1 MVRSP
6 RSTRASAVD
15 LLRTARAASDSDFA
29 SFAGS
34 RRSPRASALELLRT
48 KRSVADYDYYADQD
62 KYVSRDEVERE
73 ARRLVAEIMADK
85 ARTRASAVR
94 SRFAP
99 PRDAVE
105 ELDRLTMTPEKR
117 KQMAE
122 VRRMFGN
129 LDISDE
135 VVQKLEGLE
144 KEVVPVKY
152 YECPAEWNE
161 YTDVTKDQI
170 QKAGVVWQNARGN
183 FCLPPS
189 VKGNPDDRVDS
200 SEFNR
205 LPSEAAVRR
214 QVNNQ
219 LRQLRQLQETPEE
232 RSKRLAAEARA
243 QQSRTARQTRAV
255 AMETKRKTIMKEK
268 MKEQEVRNL
277 MQILQD
283 LPNGRYASMTV
294 DQLRAKA
301 EELYGEASTCAD
313 LSGQTKGTCEADAK
327 CSYGVGGS
335 CYPKGWAS
343 QAKQELEAIRRSN
356 KSGVPLSRSEAE
368 AYAENEAMVEWW
380 QDYYPRV
387 RAFQKVEKAKTYDED
402 SIVRSL
408 MSAN

>member
-1 MVRSP
+1 MDR
-6 RSTRASAVD
+6 
-15 LLRTARAASDSDFA
+15 
-29 SFAGS
+29 S
-34 RRSPRASALELLRT
+34 RRSSKAAALDLLRT
-48 KRSVADYDYYADQD
+48 KRSVADYDYYADQN
-62 KYVSRDEVERE
+62 KYVSRNEVEQE
-73 ARRLVAEIMADK
+73 ARKLVAEIMADK
-85 ARTRASAVR
+85 ARQRASLVR
-94 SRFAP
+94 SRFSP

-105 ELDRLTMTPEKR
+105 TLDRLTMTPEQREELIK
-117 KQMAE
+117 

-135 VVQKLEGLE
+135 VVEKLKGLE
-144 KEVVPVKY
+144 QQVVPVKY

-170 QKAGVVWQNARGN
+170 EKAGVVWQNARGN

-189 VKGNPDDRVDS
+189 VPGNADDRVDKMD
-200 SEFNR
+200 FNR

-214 QVNNQ
+214 QLNSN

-232 RSKRLAAEARA
+232 RQKRLAAEARA
-243 QQSRTARQTRAV
+243 QKSRTVRQTRAE
-255 AMETKRKTIMKEK
+255 AMETKRKAAVKK
-268 MKEQEVRNL
+268 AMKEQETRNL

-283 LPNGRYASMTV
+283 LPNGKYAGMTP

-301 EELYGEASTCAD
+301 EEIYGEASTCAD
-313 LSGQTKGTCEADAK
+313 RSGQTKGKCEADDK

-335 CYPKGWAS
+335 CYPSGWAS
-343 QAKQELEAIRRSN
+343 QTKSELEAIRRSN

-387 RAFQKVEKAKTYDED
+387 RAYQKAEKAKKYDED

>member
-1 MVRSP
+1 MDRTR
-6 RSTRASAVD
+6 RSTRASALD
-15 LLRTARAASDSDFA
+15 
-29 SFAGS
+29 
-34 RRSPRASALELLRT
+34 LLRT

-62 KYVSRDEVERE
+62 KYVSRNEVEQE
-73 ARRLVAEIMADK
+73 ARKLVAEIMADK
-85 ARTRASAVR
+85 ARTRAAYTR

-105 ELDRLTMTPEKR
+105 MLDRLTMTPEKR
-117 KQMAE
+117 QEMAK
-122 VRRMFGN
+122 VRSMFGN

-135 VVQKLEGLE
+135 VVQKLEKVGQQ
-144 KEVVPVKY
+144 VVPVKY

-161 YTDVTKDQI
+161 YTDVTEQQMKD
-170 QKAGVVWQNARGN
+170 AGVVWQNARGN
-183 FCLPPS
+183 FCLPPN

-200 SEFNR
+200 MEFNR

-214 QVNNQ
+214 QLNSQ
-219 LRQLRQLQETPEE
+219 LRQMRQLQETPEE
-232 RSKRLAAEARA
+232 RAKRLAAEARA
-243 QQSRTARQTRAV
+243 QKSRTVRQERA
-255 AMETKRKTIMKEK
+255 ESREKKQKQIRKDR

-283 LPNGRYASMTV
+283 LPTGAYASMTQE
-294 DQLRAKA
+294 QLRAKA
-301 EELYGEASTCAD
+301 EAVYAEASTCAD
-313 LSGQTKGTCEADAK
+313 RSGQTKGKCQVDDK

-335 CYPKGWAS
+335 CYPTKWAS
-343 QAKQELEAIRRSN
+343 EAKSELEAIRRSN

-387 RAFQKVEKAKTYDED
+387 RAYQKAEKAKTYNED

-408 MSAN
+408 MSVN